1 MADKIGIMG
10 AGALGSYVGA
20 FLSKIGEDVT
30 LIDMWPDHVEKMR
43 TEGLQVTGSQG
54 PFTVPVKAIHLTEAQ
69 NISEP
74 FDFVFISVKSYD
86 TEWATH
92 FIKRYV
98 REDGYFIS
106 LQNCWNDVPMGEIVG
121 PARQRGGIAAHIE
134 VALWEPALVTRGGA
148 VGRDSGHTVFR
159 VGEQDGRIT
168 PRSEKVAGLLDN
180 IDAAYASDNLWGE
193 RWAKLSQ
200 NSMGNGISASTGLGS
215 QQMAEDPRLRLIR
228 INLAKEAAKVGLAMG
243 LNVVAING
251 VPAETWAD
259 ADKGDV
265 FEELDGHMSA
275 HGGRVNWLASMA
287 QDVYKGRRSE
297 INLMNGLVSAKGRE
311 VAIPTP
317 YNDAVIEVMNGI
329 DDKTLD
335 QDEAHVDRVLKAV
348 GR

>member
-1 MADKIGIMG
+1 
-10 AGALGSYVGA
+10 
-20 FLSKIGEDVT
+20 
-30 LIDMWPDHVEKMR
+30 
-43 TEGLQVTGSQG
+43 
-54 PFTVPVKAIHLTEAQ
+54 
-69 NISEP
+69 
-74 FDFVFISVKSYD
+74 
-86 TEWATH
+86 
-92 FIKRYV
+92 
-98 REDGYFIS
+98 
-106 LQNCWNDVPMGEIVG
+106 MGEIVG
-121 PARQRGGIAAHIE
+121 SSRQLGCIASHIE

-168 PRSEKVAGLLDN
+168 PRAEKIAGLLDS

-275 HGGRVNWLASMA
+275 QTKLFFGFG
-287 QDVYKGRRSE
+287 DRRSV
-297 INLMNGLVSAKGRE
+297 N
-311 VAIPTP
+311 
-317 YNDAVIEVMNGI
+317 IEAPNRCFQKLSGC
-329 DDKTLD
+329 DLFR
-335 QDEAHVDRVLKAV
+335 AHRLLHL
-348 GR
+348 R

>member
-1 MADKIGIMG
+1 MVDKIGIMG

-30 LIDMWPDHVEKMR
+30 FIDMWPEHVDKMR
-43 TEGLQVTGSQG
+43 AFGLHVTGSQG

-121 PARQRGGIAAHIE
+121 SSRQLGCIASHIE

-168 PRSEKVAGLLDN
+168 PRAEKIAGLL
-180 IDAAYASDNLWGE
+180 S
-193 RWAKLSQ
+193 
-200 NSMGNGISASTGLGS
+200 
-215 QQMAEDPRLRLIR
+215 LIH
-228 INLAKEAAKVGLAMG
+228 I
-243 LNVVAING
+243 
-251 VPAETWAD
+251 
-259 ADKGDV
+259 
-265 FEELDGHMSA
+265 
-275 HGGRVNWLASMA
+275 
-287 QDVYKGRRSE
+287 
-297 INLMNGLVSAKGRE
+297 
-311 VAIPTP
+311 
-317 YNDAVIEVMNGI
+317 
-329 DDKTLD
+329 
-335 QDEAHVDRVLKAV
+335 
-348 GR
+348 

>member
-1 MADKIGIMG
+1 MGDKIGIMG

-20 FLSKIGEDVT
+20 VLSRLGEDGTFV
-30 LIDMWPDHVEKMR
+30 DMWPEHVEKMR
-43 TEGLQVTGSQG
+43 TDGLHVTGSQG
-54 PFTVPVKAIHLTEAQ
+54 PFTVPVKAMHLTEAQ
-69 NISEP
+69 KSSEP

-98 REDGYFIS
+98 REDGFFVS
-106 LQNCWNDVPMGEIVG
+106 LQNCWNDVPMGDIVG
-121 PARQRGGIAAHIE
+121 PAQQLGCIASHIE

-168 PRSEKVAGLLDN
+168 PRAEKVAALLDN
-180 IDAAYASDNLWGE
+180 IDGAYTSDNLWGE

-200 NSMGNGISASTGLGS
+200 NSMGNGLSASTGLGS
-215 QQMAEDPRLRLIR
+215 QQMAEDPRCRMIR

-243 LNVVAING
+243 LNVVAIQG
-251 VPAETWAD
+251 VPAETWAA

-265 FEELDGHMSA
+265 FAELDAFMSA

-297 INLMNGLVSAKGRE
+297 INLMNGLVAEKGRE
-311 VAIPTP
+311 VAVATP
-317 YNDAVIEVMNGI
+317 FNDAVIEVMNRI
-329 DDKTLD
+329 DDKTLE
-335 QDEAHVDRVLKAV
+335 QDDSHVDRILKAV